1 MYQVEDIRH
10 LHLELSSDCN
20 ARCPL
25 CPRSFYGFPHETG
38 NPVANLS
45 LAQLQSIVTGEQI
58 AQLEEILIS
67 GGYGDFVMNP
77 ESPEIIAWLREQN
90 PYCVIKISTNGGY
103 HDKWWWARLA
113 EYSVEIL
120 FCIDGLESTHSIYRQ
135 DVDYAVVIKNARA
148 FIKSGGY
155 AEWVMTRFAHNHLE
169 IPQAEQLARE
179 IGFAQ
184 FTVRD
189 EGRNEGPVYDRDG
202 RKIYILGDR
211 PNHFPHRVTTES
223 AEKILRFR
231 KRLIGRPD
239 TKINCQVQ
247 RERSVY
253 ITSTGRVMPCCYL
266 AMSTTMPELEVDLPA
281 AATLEEAVA
290 SFGQISDRWATDPA
304 IGCQNFCGS
313 R

>member
-25 CPRSFYGFPHETG
+25 CPRSFYGFPHDTG

-45 LAQLQSIVTGEQI
+45 LAQLQSIIEPEQI

-77 ESPEIIAWLREQN
+77 ESREIIAWLREHN

-103 HDKWWWARLA
+103 REKEWWASLA
-113 EYSVEIL
+113 EYSVEIM
-120 FCIDGLESTHSIYRQ
+120 FCIDGLEATHSIYRQ
-135 DVDYAVVIKNARA
+135 DVDYAVVIKNAKA

-155 AEWVMTRFAHNHLE
+155 AEWVFTRFEHNHLE
-169 IPQAEQLARE
+169 IAACEQRARE
-179 IGFAQ
+179 IGFAN

-189 EGRNEGPVYDRDG
+189 EGRNEGPVYDREG
-202 RKIYILGDR
+202 KKIFILGDR
-211 PNHFPHRVTTES
+211 PNHFPHRVDT
-223 AEKILRFR
+223 AAADKILRFR
-231 KRLIGRPD
+231 KRLVSRPD
-239 TKINCQVQ
+239 VKINCQVLKQ
-247 RERSVY
+247 RSIY
-253 ITSTGRVMPCCYL
+253 INSTGEIMPCCYL
-266 AMSTTMPELEVDLPA
+266 AMRTTMPEIDPGLPRSL
-281 AATLEEAVA
+281 TLREAVA
-290 SFGQISDRWATDPA
+290 TFSQISDSWNNEPLT
-304 IGCQNFCGS
+304 GCQNFCGS